1 MLAPLGWALTS
12 CATLA
17 IGFFLGKKSVA
28 APSPPD
34 LSPPVLEEQQD
45 EAAEILESPET
56 ISPISQQAKERMSEI
71 SAQLSEEL
79 SRVGSNVSRGKE
91 LLRSAATDLAVNFDA
106 TNDMVQEQ
114 RRAIAGL
121 LENLINSGPT
131 PVEYSLR
138 KINADVASTAE
149 NLSGFARLV
158 IQSAKLNMDVH
169 FDVEDVA
176 EDLSRIDELVNG
188 VEWIAKQTHL
198 LALNASIEAAQVGA
212 AGRGFQVVAGE
223 IRSLAHRSKQI
234 SDGIRSSAASAKM
247 RVGRAQVASSRS
259 ASQDLSVLLDSK
271 LYLDKIRE
279 RMILLNEEILL
290 LMAEV
295 SHISRTIGD
304 RTGDAIRCLQFEDIV
319 RQILDHVDYELKSL
333 TQALSRS
340 ADLSLESTQND
351 LLSIYQSILKEERR
365 NELHLPQQEALVASE
380 VELF

>member
-79 SRVGSNVSRGKE
+79 SRVGSNVSRGKG

-121 LENLINSGPT
+121 LENLINSGTT